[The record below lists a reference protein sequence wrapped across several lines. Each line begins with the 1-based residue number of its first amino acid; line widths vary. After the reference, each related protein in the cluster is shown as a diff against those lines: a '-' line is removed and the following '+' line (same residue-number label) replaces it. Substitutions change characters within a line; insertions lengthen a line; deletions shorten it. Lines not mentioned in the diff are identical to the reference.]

1 MPEQKVA
8 EWRRVAAYV
17 LCRDVSGRI
26 LLTRFTHA
34 GHPDSGK
41 WTMPGG
47 AMEWGE
53 DPLQTAERELEE
65 ETGLRAQ
72 IGRVIGVF
80 SRWYEPHEAF
90 SGSAGHVIGIVYEGA
105 NVRGTLR
112 TEFSHDPDNT
122 TDAAAW
128 FTLEEA
134 RALPHVELVTFCL
147 DLCD

>member
-1 MPEQKVA
+1 MIEPQI

-17 LCRDVSGRI
+17 LCRDGGGRI
-26 LLTRFTHA
+26 LLTRFVLA

-53 DPLQTAERELEE
+53 DPRETASRELEE
-65 ETGLRAQ
+65 ETGLHAQ
-72 IGRVIGVF
+72 LGGVLGVF
-80 SRWYEPHEAF
+80 SRWYGPDEAV
-90 SGSAGHVIGIVYEGA
+90 SGKAGHVVGIVYEGT
-105 NVRGTLR
+105 NVHGELR
-112 TEFSHDPDNT
+112 TEFSSDVRNT

-134 RALPHVELVTFCL
+134 RAISRVGLVNYCL
-147 DLCD
+147 TLCE